1 METWDIWST
10 DGASQG
16 LSFAL
21 GKMDSTDA
29 IWVHAPPETMR
40 VEVRREDGSRRAFA
54 DGLGR
59 NGERLPM
66 CRLDVRDGDVM
77 REERWPGDADV
88 GSVVMLPGGEVGII
102 RSWWNAPDRK
112 EWRWTVEFYNSAR

>member
-16 LSFAL
+16 LSFSL
-21 GKMDSTDA
+21 GKLDATDT
-29 IWVHAPPETMR
+29 IWVHAPPETLR

-54 DGLGR
+54 DGLRR

-66 CRLDVRDGDVM
+66 CLLEVRAGEVK

-88 GSVVMLPGGEVGII
+88 GSAVILPGGEVGII